1 MLPVQELRPHSL
13 VTTTTVSR
21 ETRIETLFHPSYMPM
36 ILFGMV
42 KNAAQRVLAAA
53 LDDLLHGLT

>member
-1 MLPVQELRPHSL
+1 
-13 VTTTTVSR
+13 
-21 ETRIETLFHPSYMPM
+21 MPM